1 MVPSKE
7 ISRPAFVVAY
17 GGSLIIIVD
26 EPILMPNKEREHF
39 YLQQLRSCS
48 IGLPDGETHDSES
61 PDFLVFANETLGVE
75 FTEFHLPAGPGER
88 PYQEVQS
95 LQEQVIR
102 IAEDA
107 HASAAGPA
115 LYVHVIFGP
124 HGRLA
129 KRTVRQIGETLADA
143 LLSFPVPRSIRDG
156 SVDVPR
162 TLLPPEIAHVSVH
175 GSVDGIDR
183 LWQCGYGS
191 WVAPV
196 TAQHIQ
202 NEIDRKRRNVSLSRR
217 KCERLWLV
225 IVQDLGTEAHAC
237 ELTDAAQHGPYQHPF
252 DRLLW
257 LEPHAPSAVDLGGAV
272 V

>member
-1 MVPSKE
+1 
-7 ISRPAFVVAY
+7 
-17 GGSLIIIVD
+17 
-26 EPILMPNKEREHF
+26 MPNKERERF

-75 FTEFHLPAGPGER
+75 FTEFHLPAGAGER

-95 LQEQVIR
+95 LEEQVVD

-107 HASAAGPA
+107 HTSAGGPA
-115 LYVHVIFGP
+115 LYVHVIFGRD
-124 HGRLA
+124 GRLA
-129 KRTVRQIGETLADA
+129 KRTVRQVGETLADA

-156 SVDVPR
+156 GVDIPR
-162 TLLPPEIAHVSVH
+162 TLLPAEIARVRVH
-175 GSVDGIDR
+175 GSVDGVDR

-196 TAQHIQ
+196 TVSHIQ
-202 NEIDRKRRNVSLSRR
+202 SEIDRKRRKAPLSRR
-217 KCERLWLV
+217 KCDRLWLV
-225 IVQDLGTEAHAC
+225 IVQDIATEAHAC
-237 ELTDAAQHGPYQHPF
+237 ELSEAGQLGPYQHPF

-257 LEPHAPSAVDLGGAV
+257 LDPHAPSAVDLGGGV

>member
-1 MVPSKE
+1 
-7 ISRPAFVVAY
+7 
-17 GGSLIIIVD
+17 
-26 EPILMPNKEREHF
+26 MPNKGRERF

-48 IGLPDGETHDSES
+48 IGLPDGETRDSES
-61 PDFLVFANETLGVE
+61 PDFLIFANETLGVE
-75 FTEFHLPAGPGER
+75 FTEFHFPAEAGER

-95 LQEQVIR
+95 LQEQVVD

-107 HASAAGPA
+107 HASAGGPA
-115 LYVHVIFGP
+115 LYVHVIFGR

-129 KRTVRQIGETLADA
+129 KGTVRQIGETLADV
-143 LLSFPVPRSIRDG
+143 LLSFPVPRSTRDG
-156 SVDVPR
+156 GIDIPR
-162 TLLPPEIAHVSVH
+162 TLLPIEIARVRVH
-175 GSVDGIDR
+175 GSVDEVDR

-196 TAQHIQ
+196 TVSHVQK
-202 NEIDRKRRNVSLSRR
+202 EINRKRHKEPLARR
-217 KCERLWLV
+217 KCDRLWLV
-225 IVQDLGTEAHAC
+225 IVQDISTEAHAC
-237 ELTDAAQHGPYQHPF
+237 ELSDAAQVGPYEHPF